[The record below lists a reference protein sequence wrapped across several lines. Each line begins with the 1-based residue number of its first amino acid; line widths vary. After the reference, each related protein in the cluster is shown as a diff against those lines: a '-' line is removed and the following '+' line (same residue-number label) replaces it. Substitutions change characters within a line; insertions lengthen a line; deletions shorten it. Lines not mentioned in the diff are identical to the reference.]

1 MQIYSKLRFVRIY
14 YAFEWF
20 LICTKTLLFRFICG
34 TQLVISIYSNAL
46 FNVLY
51 RLKTSSSRCNIVFTA
66 HHLLYVD
73 DCSCK
78 LVVVIITI
86 SVSIMRDCFFWR
98 GKDNCVGHVR
108 TPSKS
113 DSVEVVI
120 QRFSFVAQRSRFCS
134 TTQSSPESRV
144 AHRGPG
150 RDDSVM
156 LAVVNPIVTNYRES
170 PFNCSGPRRDHA
182 DEEVKAS
189 SRVALTPWRT
199 DSIC

>member
-1 MQIYSKLRFVRIY
+1 MNYTCIQIYSKVRFVRS

-20 LICTKTLLFRFICG
+20 LICTKTLLIRFICE

-46 FNVLY
+46 FNVLH
-51 RLKTSSSRCNIVFTA
+51 RLKTSSTRCNIVFTA

-86 SVSIMRDCFFWR
+86 SASVMRDCFFWR
-98 GKDNCVGHVR
+98 GKDNCVGRLSWCCHSEDQFRCTKIKVLLH
-108 TPSKS
+108 
-113 DSVEVVI
+113 D
-120 QRFSFVAQRSRFCS
+120 Q
-134 TTQSSPESRV
+134 ESRV

-189 SRVALTPWRT
+189 SGVALTPWPT